1 MVATRQ
7 FVLIDHSIVDSSGHY
22 LEYAR
27 RVLRAA
33 KREGFKTVLATNKH
47 AQNLECP
54 EADLILGAFS
64 RSFWE
69 NQAQAKLHT
78 IISFVRKQSAL
89 AGDLRFSRQFA
100 KELGLL
106 VAQASITERDI
117 VFVPTLGGT
126 EIVGVSLYS
135 GLKAAK
141 DLSWHLLFRRDV
153 PPPSSWL
160 NARGYLAQAQA
171 RASFF
176 EASARFKKGSR
187 YFYTDTEELTTRY
200 EKLGV
205 GKFKTLP
212 VPIDDESGFKK
223 VWHVG
228 PLYVSYLGDM
238 REEKGIHL
246 LPKLI
251 ASVRK
256 NGFSEEQVRFRIQ
269 GNFPAGGATR
279 VARRAKTILNNK
291 KLTGVDVIEG
301 PFDSNTYRELI
312 CNSDIALLPYS
323 AKCYRARSSGIF
335 SEALAAGVPTIF
347 PKASWM
353 EKNAIGFQEVGYNS
367 TEELAASLIKLV
379 KNYPEYQRASLD
391 YCKQW
396 REKHSAKRLV
406 HLLLEDGLPQ

>member
-1 MVATRQ
+1 MTRQ

-33 KREGFKTVLATNKH
+33 KREGFKTVLATNKR

-54 EADLILGAFS
+54 EADLILGVFS

-78 IISFVRKQSAL
+78 ITSFVRKQSAL
-89 AGDLRFSRQFA
+89 AGDPRFSRQFA

-126 EIVGVSLYS
+126 ELVGVSLYS

-141 DLSWHLLFRRDV
+141 DLSWRLLFRRDV

-160 NARGYLAQAQA
+160 DARGYLAQAQA
-171 RASFF
+171 RSSFF

-187 YFYTDTEELTTRY
+187 CFYTDTEELTTRY

-223 VWHVG
+223 VWYEG
-228 PLYVSYLGDM
+228 PLCVSYLGDM

-256 NGFSEEQVRFRIQ
+256 SGFSEAQVRFRIQ
-269 GNFPAGGATR
+269 GNFPADGATR
-279 VARRAKTILNNK
+279 VARRARTILSNK
-291 KLTGVDVIEG
+291 KLTGVEVLEG
-301 PFDSNTYRELI
+301 PFDSNTYRALV
-312 CNSDIALLPYS
+312 CSSDIVLLPYC
-323 AKCYRARSSGIF
+323 AKRYLARSSGIF

-347 PKASWM
+347 PAGSWM
-353 EKNAIGFQEVGYNS
+353 ARNASGTLAVGYKGSEQLVNC
-367 TEELAASLIKLV
+367 LIKVLQD
-379 KNYPEYQRASLD
+379 YPANQRASQE
-391 YCKQW
+391 YSRQW
-396 REKHSAKRLV
+396 REKHSAERII
-406 HLLLEDGLPQ
+406 HLLLESGSTQ

>member
-1 MVATRQ
+1 MTRQ

-33 KREGFKTVLATNKH
+33 KREGFKTVLATNKR

-78 IISFVRKQSAL
+78 IAGFVRKQSAL
-89 AGDLRFSRQFA
+89 AGDLRSVRQFA

-106 VAQASITERDI
+106 VAQAAITESDI

-126 EIVGVSLYS
+126 ELVGVSLYS

-160 NARGYLAQAQA
+160 DIKSYLTQA
-171 RASFF
+171 RVRTAFF
-176 EASARFKKGSR
+176 EANERFKKGSR
-187 YFYTDTEELTTRY
+187 HFYTDTEELTTRY

-212 VPIDDESGFKK
+212 VPIDDQSGFKK
-223 VWHVG
+223 IWCEG

-251 ASVRK
+251 ASIRES
-256 NGFSEEQVRFRIQ
+256 GFSEAQVRFRIQ
-269 GNFPAGGATR
+269 GNFPADGGTR
-279 VARRAKTILNNK
+279 VARRAKIDLGNK
-291 KLTGVDVIEG
+291 KFTGVDVLEG
-301 PFDSNTYRELI
+301 PFDSEVYRSLV
-312 CNSDIALLPYS
+312 CNSDIVLLPYC
-323 AKCYRARSSGIF
+323 AKSYQARSSGIF

-347 PKASWM
+347 PTESWMARNASGILAGGYKGPAQLVNCLIEMLQDYPANQKAS
-353 EKNAIGFQEVGYNS
+353 
-367 TEELAASLIKLV
+367 L
-379 KNYPEYQRASLD
+379 EYSR
-391 YCKQW
+391 QW
-396 REKHSAKRLV
+396 REKHSPELLV
-406 HLLLEDGLPQ
+406 QRLLESASTH